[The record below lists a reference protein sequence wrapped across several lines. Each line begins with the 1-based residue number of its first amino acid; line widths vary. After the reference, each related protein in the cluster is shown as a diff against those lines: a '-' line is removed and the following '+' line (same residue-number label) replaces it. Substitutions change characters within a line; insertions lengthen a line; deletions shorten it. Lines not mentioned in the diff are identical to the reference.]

1 MKDEKIVTAWN
12 RMNPDSAAKEKMFQ
26 QIQSSLKAHNK
37 LKFRNNLKRFALGF
51 AAVFILLLG
60 SFGTAY
66 AASPA
71 FRDYVHSLLFPLY
84 TSDEFVSIDN
94 GHLTGAFDKTDVLLT
109 FLDRFNR
116 SEFGNSITAAKA
128 DGYRYSLFTQDEN
141 QLLAF
146 VDSSLDGYCIVV
158 YMERLEYDNT
168 DGIWQITGYQLLET
182 AAAETAKSQ
191 LAPYSEPSPQ
201 DMTSTPQEGTSI
213 KGTETSVIIYNVNAK
228 KNVAS
233 LEEDDSRM
241 ICDILN
247 NCEQL
252 ENIEGGL
259 FQYVIKTNDA
269 TYLFDSRGNGMIAKS
284 ADHQGIV
291 ISEKELAVMLELF
304 ERYGISLEEKN

>member
-12 RMNPDSAAKEKMFQ
+12 SMNPDSATKVKMLQ
-26 QIQSSLKAHNK
+26 QIQSSLNANSRLH
-37 LKFRNNLKRFALGF
+37 LRCNLKRLALGF

-94 GHLTGAFDKTDVLLT
+94 GHLTGAFDKTDVLLS

-168 DGIWQITGYQLLET
+168 DGIWQVTGYQLLET
-182 AAAETAKSQ
+182 NAAETAKSR
-191 LAPYSEPSPQ
+191 LTPYSELSLQ
-201 DMTSTPQEGTSI
+201 NMISTPQEDTSI

-233 LEEDDSRM
+233 LGEDDDRM
-241 ICDILN
+241 IREILN
-247 NCEQL
+247 NCARV

-259 FQYVIKTNDA
+259 FQYVIKINDI
-269 TYLFDSRGNGMIAKS
+269 TYLFDSRGNGMIAES

-291 ISEKELAVMLELF
+291 IGEKELAVMLELF
-304 ERYGISLEEKN
+304 EQYGISLEEKN